1 MTKNFGFLVLF
12 AMLFGFSTMARG
24 QTCSLAGTYRIDVA
38 ESDKMYSVVKDA
50 TSSVPFGD
58 QQRFFMDLSVRLT
71 PPDVIAIECRGKRV
85 TVASSRAP
93 KAEFM
98 ADGRTRQERSP
109 SGDIINSRIVLDR
122 TELTFSSTG
131 KADDRVNVTFQSLN
145 DGRLQVTRRIY
156 AEQLPQPIVIRTV
169 YDRLSDGVN
178 WDSYGGALIAKS
190 SPSTSI
196 SPTPTASSSPRVRPG
211 SGDADVLRQSLDNWI
226 AATNRKDIERQMSFY
241 MPTLQAFYLSRNTPR
256 SAVRS
261 EKQRAFSTANSIDI
275 RAEEPEIIF
284 QDGGQTAVMRFRKQ
298 YRIADRTKT
307 RSGEVV
313 QELRW
318 RRANDGWR
326 ISSERDVKVIR

>member
-1 MTKNFGFLVLF
+1 MTINFGFFILLAV
-12 AMLFGFSTMARG
+12 LFGFSAMARG

-38 ESDKMYSVVKDA
+38 ESDKMYSVVRGA

-71 PPDVIAIECRGKRV
+71 PPDVIAIECRVKRV
-85 TVASSRAP
+85 TVGSSRAP

-109 SGDIINSRIVLDR
+109 SGDIINSRFVLDR
-122 TELTFSSTG
+122 SELNFTSTG

-145 DGRLQVTRRIY
+145 DGRLRVTRRIY
-156 AEQLPQPIVIRTV
+156 AEQLAQPIVIRTV

-178 WDSYGGALIAKS
+178 WDSYGGALVAKS
-190 SPSTSI
+190 STPTNV
-196 SPTPTASSSPRVRPG
+196 SPTSTVSSSPRVRSG
-211 SGDADVLRQSLDNWI
+211 SGEADELRRSLDDWI

-261 EKQRAFSTANSIDI
+261 EKQRAFSTASSIEI

-284 QDGGQTAVMRFRKQ
+284 QNGGQTAVMRFRKQ
-298 YRIADRTKT
+298 YRIADRSRT

-318 RRANDGWR
+318 QRSNGGWR
-326 ISSERDVKVIR
+326 IYSERDVKVIR